1 MGTQAA
7 AEFVCRAHD
16 VEDIL
21 KLLPNQGKPLG
32 PFEAVIRVR
41 VSEGVPV
48 SSTIVAVHA
57 GR

>member
-1 MGTQAA
+1 
-7 AEFVCRAHD
+7 